1 MRGGK
6 FVSKKNDQVFSTS
19 LSEIAFTLV
28 FLLMLLLGYM
38 ILMEQKEKTELQGRL
53 ADVRLA
59 QSFEASKVAMEKAKL
74 QFESA
79 KVAMV
84 KATLKFESALASA
97 GHPSPHEITTKL
109 VAAIDVLAER
119 DQLRAALQDLT
130 ERMSALEALRERIN
144 RAGAGQGE
152 KVIRDELERA
162 LVLQEEFRT
171 NPGKNNLSVVKEEN
185 EKLRGQIQ
193 YFTNRDKLRGLDHP
207 PCWADA
213 DGKIEYLFKVE
224 TRPDGFITTK
234 AWPTNREQEASFL
247 LSKMDE
253 ALPVGI
259 MKPAAFLAAMQPILA
274 WSKNQKPECRHFVYL
289 ATTIGVADDRD
300 TARKFVEGFFYK
312 LEVK

>member
-19 LSEIAFTLV
+19 LSEIAFTLL
-28 FLLMLLLGYM
+28 FLLMLLLGHM
-38 ILMEQKEKTELQGRL
+38 ILMEQKEKMELQRRL
-53 ADVRLA
+53 DVVHLA
-59 QSFEASKVAMEKAKL
+59 QSVK
-74 QFESA
+74 SA
-79 KVAMV
+79 KVAIE
-84 KATLKFESALASA
+84 KATLQFESALASA

-109 VAAIDVLAER
+109 VAAIAER
-119 DQLRAALQDLT
+119 DQRRAALQDLT

-144 RAGAGQGE
+144 RAGASQGE

-162 LVLQEEFRT
+162 LVLQKEFRT
-171 NPGKNNLSVVKEEN
+171 NPGNNNLSVVKEEN

-193 YFTNRDKLRGLDHP
+193 YFTNRNKLRGLDHP

-224 TRPDGFITTK
+224 TRPDGFIATK
-234 AWPTNREQEASFL
+234 AWPTNREQEASSL

-259 MKPAAFLAAMQPILA
+259 MKPASFSAAMQPILA